1 MVSVVRQKPFSNVV
15 SVAGQKPFLLSFG
28 IFLQKFPAGDV
39 LRKRNKFM
47 KIDKFDKPI
56 LRLIAPDIEAAL
68 APVAAKYGI
77 TFVYKGARFLEK
89 SATFKI
95 EGATIGAGGVVQNK
109 DRETFKLYARSYGL
123 SPSDLDLVI
132 EYGWDR
138 ERYVI
143 KGLNTR
149 RSKYP
154 IVAQRV
160 KDSKT
165 ILLTADGVK
174 RAIANATPV
183 TINPPTPRPVM
194 PPNFRGP
201 PTVRDILGAAN
212 PIDLSDAAAEAEI
225 QEIEG
230 EQE

>member
-1 MVSVVRQKPFSNVV
+1 
-15 SVAGQKPFLLSFG
+15 
-28 IFLQKFPAGDV
+28 
-39 LRKRNKFM
+39 
-47 KIDKFDKPI
+47 
-56 LRLIAPDIEAAL
+56 
-68 APVAAKYGI
+68 
-77 TFVYKGARFLEK
+77 
-89 SATFKI
+89 
-95 EGATIGAGGVVQNK
+95 
-109 DRETFKLYARSYGL
+109 
-123 SPSDLDLVI
+123 LVI

-160 KDSKT
+160 KDGKT

-174 RAIANATPV
+174 RALAATRPV
-183 TINPPTPRPVM
+183 TINPAPSTAPTPVTVLPL
-194 PPNFRGP
+194 NFRGP

-212 PIDLSDAAAEAEI
+212 PIDLSDAAAETEI

-230 EQE
+230 GQE

>member
-1 MVSVVRQKPFSNVV
+1 
-15 SVAGQKPFLLSFG
+15 
-28 IFLQKFPAGDV
+28 
-39 LRKRNKFM
+39 M
-47 KIDKFDKPI
+47 KIDKFDKPV
-56 LRLIAPDIEAAL
+56 LRLISADIEAAL

-109 DRETFKLYARSYGL
+109 DREMFKLYARSYGL
-123 SPSDLDLVI
+123 SPSDLDRQI
-132 EYGWDR
+132 GYGWQR
-138 ERYVI
+138 EQYI
-143 KGLNTR
+143 LIGLNTR
-149 RSKYP
+149 RPKYP
-154 IVAQRV
+154 IVAKRV
-160 KDSKT
+160 SDGKI

-174 RAIANATPV
+174 RSIAAATPV
-183 TINPPTPRPVM
+183 TINPPTPPPVM

-230 EQE
+230 GQE